1 MENAIPHLVGVAAK
15 VQNHKYYLK
24 LPSGYMKDRFIC
36 FTYINVLATCVY
48 VHHTC
53 LWMVVNHYVVG
64 GNQTHVFD
72 KNKYWAT
79 SLATL

>member
-1 MENAIPHLVGVAAK
+1 
-15 VQNHKYYLK
+15 
-24 LPSGYMKDRFIC
+24 MKDRFIC

-48 VHHTC
+48 VHHTR
-53 LWMVVNHYVVG
+53 LWMAVNHYVVG

-72 KNKYWAT
+72 KNKCWAT